1 MVFRNLILCPKRVIL
16 EDRPLLVNQTM
27 SVIFNVMLTFL
38 RKFLFFVNT
47 QMRSK
52 GVLDAF
58 NTEALKL
65 AIMGVTIVV
74 ASGRNGAAGGEEL
87 CEVSSGSAGGAPYW
101 TV

>member
-1 MVFRNLILCPKRVIL
+1 
-16 EDRPLLVNQTM
+16 
-27 SVIFNVMLTFL
+27 
-38 RKFLFFVNT
+38 
-47 QMRSK
+47 MRSK